1 MLQRCLRA
9 NATKLQFV
17 SVISVVAFIAINAY
31 RGARDKRIRNMA
43 SLAVNFEE
51 LHEPSTEDIAA
62 ASTAARALSRFAQ
75 KGPSVSLVPQA
86 VDGESANIEPIT
98 LPMSIFRIIV
108 NLLVEMGNGNAVA
121 IVPVNAELTTQQAAD
136 LLNVSR
142 PHLVKLLDKN
152 ELSCRMVGTHRKL
165 QAKEVL
171 NYRSKTTHAR
181 SESLKK
187 MVALDEELGLYD
199 DEPVSSKD

>member
-1 MLQRCLRA
+1 
-9 NATKLQFV
+9 
-17 SVISVVAFIAINAY
+17 
-31 RGARDKRIRNMA
+31 MA

-62 ASTAARALSRFAQ
+62 ASIAARAMSRLDR
-75 KGPSVSLVPQA
+75 GSPSVSFVPQGI
-86 VDGESANIEPIT
+86 DGDAANVEPIS
-98 LPMSIFRIIV
+98 LPASIFRMIV
-108 NLLVEMGNGNAVA
+108 NMLVEMGNGNAVA

-142 PHLVKLLDKN
+142 PHLVKLLDQKA
-152 ELSCRMVGTHRKL
+152 LDYRMVGTHRKL
-165 QAKEVL
+165 KAREVL
-171 NYRSKTTHAR
+171 NYRTKTAFAR

-199 DEPVSSKD
+199 DELVCTKD